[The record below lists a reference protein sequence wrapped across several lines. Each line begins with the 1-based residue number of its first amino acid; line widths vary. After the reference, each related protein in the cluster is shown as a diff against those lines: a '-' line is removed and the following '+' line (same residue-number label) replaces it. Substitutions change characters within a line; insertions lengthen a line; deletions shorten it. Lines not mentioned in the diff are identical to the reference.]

1 MNTTKK
7 AFLNIAVLFVVLF
20 IFSSFL
26 GWKIIKEE
34 SISTS
39 SEEGIRMLKSIE
51 AMIDKNK
58 LQQVVKTKSI
68 DEDYYKELEGKLT
81 KIVDEN
87 KLLYLYTYNMNDS
100 GNGLKYGV
108 VANSFNDGTL
118 DTLGMDIASADV
130 TNEMKGALDGN
141 YSTSGIIDSEEW
153 GKLMSCYIP
162 IKDSSGKTI
171 GGIAADIPQQEI
183 FNKAFKM
190 LSKIQITLLLVCA
203 MLAIAAY
210 SFIRKNITKPV
221 IELQKD
227 LELISEGDF
236 TKQVNQKLLNKKDEI
251 GLIAN
256 SIENTRTCIQNIT
269 SNIKE
274 ESILINKLV
283 DEIYTNVNM
292 LTEEVNDIAN
302 VSENVSQGME
312 ETTACMEQIKF
323 DSTVLGNAIVEIEED
338 AKSGVDKSNSIN
350 ESFIEFKN
358 IVSESKENLDH
369 VYSEVEVNLNES
381 IEKTSRIQ
389 EIIKCAEMISRI
401 SDQTKVL
408 AINASIE
415 AVRAGEHGKG
425 FSVVAE
431 EVKEL
436 AEESKKVSS
445 LIQERTNL
453 IVASVKGLANESSNI
468 LEFLDKKILK
478 DYEMFLEMGNQYSH
492 DCNTMK
498 ELFDNFF
505 KMTNDL
511 NESINSIGNSIN
523 DVVLVTNTTTEGS
536 VGISVNVNNINVKFK
551 DIFEQ
556 IENTK
561 SKSDMLKS
569 LVADLKI

>member
-100 GNGLKYGV
+100 GSGLKYGV

-141 YSTSGIIDSEEW
+141 YSTSGIIDSKEW

-162 IKDSSGKTI
+162 IKDSSGKII

-221 IELQKD
+221 VELQKD

-256 SIENTRTCIQNIT
+256 SIENTRTSIQNIT

-358 IVSESKENLDH
+358 IVSDSKENLDH

>member
-26 GWKIIKEE
+26 GWKIIEEE

-51 AMIDKNK
+51 EMIDKNK
-58 LQQVVKTKSI
+58 LQQVLKTKSI
-68 DEDYYKELEGKLT
+68 DDNYYKELEGKLT
-81 KIVDEN
+81 QIVDKN
-87 KLLYLYTYNMNDS
+87 KLLYLYTYNMDDS
-100 GNGLKYGV
+100 RNGLEYGV
-108 VANSFNDGTL
+108 VANSFKDGTL
-118 DTLGMDIASADV
+118 DTLGMDIASTDV
-130 TNEMKGALDGN
+130 TNEMKGALEGN

-162 IKDSSGKTI
+162 IKDDSGKII

-221 IELQKD
+221 VELQKD

-256 SIENTRTCIQNIT
+256 SIENTRTSIQNIT

-338 AKSGVDKSNSIN
+338 AKSGVDKSNCIN
-350 ESFIEFKN
+350 ESFSEFKN
-358 IVSESKENLDH
+358 IVSESKENLDN

-445 LIQERTNL
+445 LIQERTNS